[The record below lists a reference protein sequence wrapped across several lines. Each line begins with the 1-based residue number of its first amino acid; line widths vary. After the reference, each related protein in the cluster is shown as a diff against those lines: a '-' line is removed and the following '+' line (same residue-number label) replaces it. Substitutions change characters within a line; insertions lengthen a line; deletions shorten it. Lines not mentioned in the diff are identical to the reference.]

1 MTDEPTDRL
10 AAGHR
15 RSLALL
21 ADHGAVRSTLDR
33 YRRAVGV
40 DVYLRLTADGLTVM
54 SLDVEG
60 CRSMISVGRRGKRD
74 DVLRS
79 LPPSERLVE
88 AAAAG
93 YADKRDGLGRGSEE
107 ERFALGQIAHA
118 LSNGLRLGESGWLFL
133 HQEWRLRLATG
144 PGKIDLLAFDPLH
157 RRLVVIECKATEAH
171 AGRPDPHGWIASRQ
185 ADEYAES
192 IWGGRAELY
201 PFFSELVRSMA
212 AVYAPDDGLETFE
225 LDLGVRPTTAVWW
238 PGWTPAWPSWDSAE
252 LRVASD
258 SARVAGYRAHQSRF
272 RQMQLKVGPGPRP
285 GRPDALVGSALSPA
299 DVEQTPS
306 LNFVDAA
313 AHRHAVERGVAV
325 QAEGGT
331 LEADR
336 LFHNLLSSMPMCF
349 NMFGALRAVPGF
361 VGLVRRMFDPDVERV
376 TDVICEDRPTR
387 SLRDRTAFDA
397 IVHCED
403 GSGARRFLAIET
415 KYTEPFSATVYDTAT
430 YREVTERCGW
440 FRPGAAE
447 ALVASATNQ
456 LWRGLMLAALVE
468 NETGSVG
475 RYLVVA
481 PADDAAAATAA
492 TSVAAELLDP
502 DRLRLVT
509 LEDIVAAASSMD
521 DGQLQAWA
529 SVFGRRYLLAAQ

>member
-1 MTDEPTDRL
+1 MTDEAIDQL
-10 AAGHR
+10 VVGHR
-15 RSLALL
+15 RSLDLL
-21 ADHGAVRSTLDR
+21 ADGDAVRSTLDR
-33 YRRAVGV
+33 YRLAVGS

-54 SLDVEG
+54 SLDVAG
-60 CRSMISVGRRGKRD
+60 CRSMISVGTRGRRD

-79 LPPSERLVE
+79 LPPSEQLV
-88 AAAAG
+88 ASTAAG
-93 YADKRDGLGRGSEE
+93 YVAKRDGLGRGSEE
-107 ERFALGQIAHA
+107 ERFALGQIAGA
-118 LSNGLRLGESGWLFL
+118 LSHGLRLGDSDWLFL

-144 PGKIDLLAFDPLH
+144 PGKIDLLAFDPLQ

-171 AGRPDPHGWIASRQ
+171 AGRPDPRGWIASRQ
-185 ADEYAES
+185 ADEYAAA

-212 AVYAPDDGLETFE
+212 AVYAPDAGLDKFE

-258 SARVAGYRAHQSRF
+258 SARVARYRAHQSRF
-272 RQMQLKVGPGPRP
+272 REEHLKVGPGPRP
-285 GRPDALVGSALSPA
+285 GRPDALVGSALAPS

-306 LNFVDAA
+306 LNFIDDEAS
-313 AHRHAVERGVAV
+313 RHAVERAAAV
-325 QAEGGT
+325 QAEAGT
-331 LEADR
+331 LETDR

-349 NMFGALRAVPGF
+349 NLFGALGVVPGF
-361 VGLVRRMFDPDVERV
+361 VELVRRVFDREAERV
-376 TDVICEDRPTR
+376 IDVVCEVRPTR

-397 IVHCED
+397 IVHYED

-415 KYTEPFSATVYDTAT
+415 KYTEPFSPTVYDTAT

-440 FRPGAAE
+440 FRPRAAD

-468 NETGSVG
+468 SETGSVG
-475 RYLVVA
+475 RYIVVA
-481 PADDAAAATAA
+481 PADDTAAAIAA
-492 TSVAAELLDP
+492 TSVASHLVDP
-502 DRLRLVT
+502 ARLRLVT
-509 LEDIVAAASSMD
+509 LEDIVAAAASID
-521 DGQLQAWA
+521 DEQSRAWA
-529 SVFGRRYLLAAQ
+529 SAFSRRYLLDGQ